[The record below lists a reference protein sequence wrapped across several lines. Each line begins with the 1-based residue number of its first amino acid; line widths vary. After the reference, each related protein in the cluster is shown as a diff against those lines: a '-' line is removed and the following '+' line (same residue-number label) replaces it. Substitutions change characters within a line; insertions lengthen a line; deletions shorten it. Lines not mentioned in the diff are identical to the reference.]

1 MNDKKIS
8 ILGANEHNLKN
19 VDVSIPH
26 NSLTVI
32 TGLSGSG
39 KSSLAFDTIYAE
51 GQRRYIETFSA
62 YARQFIGNLKRP
74 NVEKIDGLCPVIAI
88 EQKTVSRNPRSTVGT
103 ITEIY
108 DYLRLLF
115 ARIGEAYSY
124 ETGEKMV
131 KYSEEQIKELI
142 LSQYQGQAISILS
155 PIVRG
160 RKGHYQELFEQLRN
174 KGFLYAR
181 VNGKLILLKPGL
193 KLDRY
198 NVHFIDLLIDQLTVN
213 DKNVNRLNQSL
224 TLALK
229 HGNGT
234 CLIIDDK
241 TNHERFFSKN
251 FMCPTTGLSY
261 NDPAPHTFSF
271 NSPQGACP
279 HCNGLGVI
287 SRIDEK
293 KIIPN
298 KNISI
303 AAGGIL
309 PIGKYHVSMLFN
321 QIEAIASHH
330 HFSLKTPIKDLPEEI
345 LQIILYGSSESYKLK
360 KNDFFYDFFHWEGI
374 VNYIMQQHQD
384 PSSSKARRWS
394 EDYIETS
401 VCPECNGYRLKKES
415 LHYKINDKNIGELAS
430 MNLDALY
437 HWINNV
443 ESFLN
448 PKQQKIALEILKE
461 IKHRLKFILDVGIN
475 YLSLNRP
482 SQSLS
487 GGESQR
493 IRLATQ
499 IGSQLVNVLYIL
511 DEPSIGLHQRD
522 NTKLIDSLKQLRDIG
537 NTIIVVEHDKQIIE
551 AADYIVDIGLGA
563 GKHGGRIVAQ
573 GTVKEILTQKSLTA
587 DYLNGHKFIP
597 VPNYRREGYKKYIR
611 LIGATGNNLK
621 NINVTFPLGTFI
633 CITGVSGSGKSSLIR
648 ETLYPILSQHFYN
661 SLKKPLPYKSIE
673 GIENIDKVI
682 EVDQSPIGKTPRSNI
697 ATYTNIFN
705 DIRNLFALMPLAKVK
720 GFKAGRFSFNIKGG
734 RCETCCGSGLK
745 TIEMNFLPDVFVE
758 CPECRG
764 KRYNRET
771 LEVRYKGKS
780 ISDVLD
786 LTVDQALEFF
796 ENIPVIHAKL
806 KALHEV
812 GLGYVSLGQPATTLS
827 GGEAQR
833 VKLASEFTKRDTG
846 NTLYILDEPTTGLH
860 FDDIRILLQLI
871 QRLVDKGNTMII
883 IEHNLDVIKQA
894 DYIIDIGPDGGEQGG
909 YIVGQGTPEYIA
921 QLNKGYTAQYLK
933 KELNFSNQLT

>member
-1 MNDKKIS
+1 MYDKKI
-8 ILGANEHNLKN
+8 IVLGANEHNLKN
-19 VDVSIPH
+19 IDISIPH

-51 GQRRYIETFSA
+51 GQRRYMGTFSA
-62 YARQFIGNLKRP
+62 YARQFIGNLQRP

-115 ARIGEAYSY
+115 ARVGEAYSY

-131 KYSEEQIKELI
+131 KYNEEQIRELI
-142 LSQYQGQAISILS
+142 YNQYQNSSVSILS

-160 RKGHYQELFEQLRN
+160 RKGHYQELFEQFRN
-174 KGFLYAR
+174 KGFLYVR
-181 VNGKLILLKPGL
+181 VNGELVLLKPGL

-198 NVHFIDLLIDQLTVN
+198 RVHFIELFIDQLTIN
-213 DKNVNRLNQSL
+213 EKNKKRLNESL
-224 TLALK
+224 RLALK

-234 CLIIDDK
+234 CMVMDDSNK
-241 TNHERFFSKN
+241 KERFFSKL

-279 HCNGLGVI
+279 HCNGLGVVTH
-287 SRIDEK
+287 IDEN

-298 KNISI
+298 KNLSI
-303 AAGGIL
+303 ASGGIL
-309 PIGKYHVSMLFN
+309 PIGKYHVSILFN
-321 QIEAIASHH
+321 QIEAIAKHH
-330 HFSLKTPIKDLPEEI
+330 NFSLKTPINDLPEEI
-345 LQIILYGSSESYKLK
+345 LHIILYGSSENYKLQR
-360 KNDFFYDFFHWEGI
+360 NNYFYDFFQWEGI
-374 VNYIMQQHQD
+374 VNYIMQQHHD
-384 PSSSKARRWS
+384 PSSSKARQWS
-394 EDYIETS
+394 EDYVETS
-401 VCPECNGYRLKKES
+401 ICPECNGYRLKKES
-415 LHYKINDKNIGELAS
+415 LHYKINNKNIGELAS
-430 MNLDALY
+430 MNLDVLY
-437 HWINNV
+437 DWINNL
-443 ESFLN
+443 EPFLDS
-448 PKQQKIALEILKE
+448 KQQLIASEILKE

-475 YLSLNRP
+475 YLHLNRP

-551 AADYIVDIGLGA
+551 SADYIIDIGPGA
-563 GKHGGRIVAQ
+563 GKHGGRIIAK
-573 GTVKEILTQKSLTA
+573 GTLNELLNQKSLTS
-587 DYLNGHKFIP
+587 DYLAGRKCIHIP
-597 VPNYRREGYKKYIR
+597 EKRREGNKKFIR
-611 LIGATGNNLK
+611 LIGATGHNLK
-621 NINVTFPLGTFI
+621 NVDVTFPLGTFI
-633 CITGVSGSGKSSLIR
+633 CVTGVSGSGKSSLIR
-648 ETLYPILSQHFYN
+648 ETLYPILSQHFYR
-661 SLKKPLPYKSIE
+661 SLKKPFPYKSIE

-682 EVDQSPIGKTPRSNI
+682 EVNQSPIGRTPRSNI

-705 DIRNLFALMPLAKVK
+705 DIRNLFALMPLAKVR

-734 RCETCCGSGLK
+734 RCETCGGSGLK

-758 CPECRG
+758 CPECGGR
-764 KRYNRET
+764 RYNRET

-786 LTVDQALEFF
+786 MTVEQALDFF
-796 ENIPVIHAKL
+796 ENIPVIHTKL
-806 KALHEV
+806 KALYEV

-846 NTLYILDEPTTGLH
+846 KTLYILDEPTTGLH
-860 FDDIRILLQLI
+860 FEDIRILLQLI

-894 DYIIDIGPDGGEQGG
+894 DYIIDMGPDGGEQGG
-909 YIVGQGTPEYIA
+909 YVVAQGTPEQIA
-921 QLNKGYTAQYLK
+921 KVNDGFTAAFLK
-933 KELNFSNQLT
+933 KELNF